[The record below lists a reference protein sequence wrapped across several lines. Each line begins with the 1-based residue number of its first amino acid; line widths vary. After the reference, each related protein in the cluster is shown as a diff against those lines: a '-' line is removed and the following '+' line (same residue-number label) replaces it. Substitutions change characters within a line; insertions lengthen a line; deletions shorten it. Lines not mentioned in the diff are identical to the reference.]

1 MREWGNE
8 TGREE
13 KIFKVVLFNWLLLWT
28 ILDSIGYPPG
38 NLEEC
43 TPYFYPQ
50 EMGSLRPLSNS
61 RFLLMFTSI
70 VIKFPELLGANICG
84 LSGIP

>member
-1 MREWGNE
+1 MRQ
-8 TGREE
+8 EE
-13 KIFKVVLFNWLLLWT
+13 KKKFLKLFYSTGFYYGQL

-70 VIKFPELLGANICG
+70 VIKFPELLDANICG